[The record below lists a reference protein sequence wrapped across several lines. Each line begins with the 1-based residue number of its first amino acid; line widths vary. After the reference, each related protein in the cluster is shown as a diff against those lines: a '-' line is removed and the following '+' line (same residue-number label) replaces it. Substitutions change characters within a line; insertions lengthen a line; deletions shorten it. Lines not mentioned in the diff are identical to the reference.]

1 MSSTVLNR
9 VSWPT
14 VVASLPLVLWGRDN
28 FYSLVRVQGASM
40 EPTLQQGDV
49 VLVRKADKGA
59 LPRLFSSLIF
69 GDTSD
74 GAATSTVNRGVA
86 PSDPSF
92 ARLYER
98 PPQIKAGQV
107 VVFQSVE
114 TAFPPEWIVKRV
126 WGTHGCW
133 VQVEQGY
140 DKGGSPLSKA
150 GTSRRYRRLEGVPK
164 HSVYVGGD
172 NRDCSRDSRHYGVVS
187 QNLVVGV
194 ATRVVWPPWRM
205 GRLPVNTE
213 APEIVAMQQAND
225 DIGTHKEE
233 RARV

>member
-1 MSSTVLNR
+1 MSSAVWNR

-14 VVASLPLVLWGRDN
+14 VVASVPIVLWGRDN

-49 VLVRKADKGA
+49 VLVRKADGGA
-59 LPRLFSSLIF
+59 LPRLFSSLVF
-69 GDTSD
+69 G
-74 GAATSTVNRGVA
+74 GARDDASTSTVSRSAVLSN
-86 PSDPSF
+86 PSF

-98 PPQIKAGQV
+98 PPQVKTGQV

-114 TAFPPEWIVKRV
+114 TAFPSEWIVKRV
-126 WGTHGCW
+126 WGTHGTW
-133 VQVEQGY
+133 VQVDQGY

-164 HSVYVGGD
+164 HSLYVGGD

-194 ATRVVWPPWRM
+194 ATRVVWPPWRT
-205 GRLPVNTE
+205 GRVAENTE
-213 APEIVAMQQAND
+213 ASEIVDMQQAND
-225 DIGTHKEE
+225 DIGTN
-233 RARV
+233 